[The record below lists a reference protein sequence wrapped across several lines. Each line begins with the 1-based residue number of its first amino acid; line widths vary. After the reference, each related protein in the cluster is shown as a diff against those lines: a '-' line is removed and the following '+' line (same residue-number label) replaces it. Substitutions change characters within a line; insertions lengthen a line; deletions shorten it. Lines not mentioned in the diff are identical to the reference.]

1 MNNRRRS
8 QSAMIVAG
16 VGLILAMPAT
26 ADLTLTGHGS
36 VAALGMLSIGQEKLL
51 LRKHHLRRDIVDRGR
66 AYSYLFDLNAHQV
79 TVLDHARR
87 TAEVRA
93 LGKTD
98 SPETKVL
105 MNGVKTVLAKTGKQR
120 TMQHWNCEEHSV
132 RAEMP
137 TMLGTDPATFL
148 LVGTTW
154 LAANT
159 PEQQEMATLRQ
170 AAFNY
175 GYLFGL
181 PSMAQ
186 LPPDRVLA
194 MGVTI
199 RQLVDNGILCEFD
212 VETGYEGTGRLVE
225 VARKVATRFGLKYE
239 TFSTEQLPDD
249 VFRIPEGYTPIKA
262 GQ

>member
-1 MNNRRRS
+1 MNDRRRAP
-8 QSAMIVAG
+8 SAMIIAG
-16 VGLILAMPAT
+16 VSLVLAMPAT
-26 ADLTLTGHGS
+26 ADLTLTGHSS

-51 LRKHHLRRDIVDRGR
+51 LRKQDLRRDLVDRGR

-79 TVLDHARR
+79 AVLDHALR
-87 TAEVRA
+87 TAEVRT
-93 LGKTD
+93 LGKAD
-98 SPETKVL
+98 SPEIKAL
-105 MNGVKTVLAKTGKQR
+105 MNGVKTGLAKTGKQR
-120 TMQHWNCEEHSV
+120 AMQHWKCEEHSV

-148 LVGTTW
+148 IVGTAW

-175 GYLFGL
+175 GYLLVL

-186 LPPDRVLA
+186 LPPDQVLA
-194 MGVTI
+194 IGVTI

-212 VETGYEGTGRLVE
+212 VETGYEGMGRMVE
-225 VARKVATRFGLKYE
+225 LARKVATRLSLKYE
-239 TFSTEQLPDD
+239 GFSTEKIPDD
-249 VFRIPEGYTPIKA
+249 VFRTPEGYTPTKA
-262 GQ
+262 RQ